1 MAKKA
6 NPVQQKQRAVCV
18 VFSWMRAWNIDA
30 RLPEAPNEG
39 DLVVCGRQV
48 VLREDRQPGGH
59 DIALAPS
66 AILGSDLKATLAE
79 LHRLTERLGYGA
91 PSGFRN
97 VSGTTR
103 ANPDDYLG
111 VSMRLTPFGRTPNI
125 PEEDLK
131 KWMPTLKR
139 ESDRAARRCG
149 AILANMSL
157 DKEDLKNI
165 GLVYLMNFL
174 SRHAPLGDEKATGKQ
189 LTMSLLQEY
198 GRWADVTIRHL
209 KNVSAHV
216 AAGLPL
222 DAIVGAPHPLAHVE
236 GADHEST
243 TGRDS
248 ERFGELN
255 LVGTYVMDME
265 GAIDAARGAP
275 AEDAEPTFASS
286 EEWEKYERRQA
297 MREGRYLAKRR
308 RNAKAA
314 LDLALSEMPH
324 DRMVFVLSE
333 VVDSH
338 FQNPEAR
345 EEAARRLEEHRETCP
360 QCATSTAPS
369 GDARTPARTESVQ
382 PA

>member
-1 MAKKA
+1 MAKKS
-6 NPVQQKQRAVCV
+6 NPVQQKQRAVRV
-18 VFSWMRAWNIDA
+18 VFSWMRSWNIDV
-30 RLPEAPNEG
+30 RFPEALDEG
-39 DLVVCGRQV
+39 DLVVDGKRV
-48 VLREDRQPGGH
+48 VFRDDRQAGEF
-59 DIALAPS
+59 DFALSPS
-66 AILGSDLKATLAE
+66 AVIGPDMRATLSE
-79 LHRLTERLGYGA
+79 LHRLTQHLGRGA
-91 PSGFRN
+91 PAGFRD
-97 VSGTTR
+97 VTGMTR
-103 ANPDDYLG
+103 ASPDDYLG

-125 PEEDLK
+125 PEEDLR
-131 KWMPTLKR
+131 KWLPTLKR
-139 ESDRAARRCG
+139 EADRAARRCG

-157 DKEDLKNI
+157 DKDDLKNI

-174 SRHAPLGDEKATGKQ
+174 SRHAPVGDEKATGKQ

-209 KNVSAHV
+209 KNVSARV

-222 DAIVGAPHPLAHVE
+222 DAIVGAPHPLARVE
-236 GADHEST
+236 GADYEASAGDT
-243 TGRDS
+243 PDKS
-248 ERFGELN
+248 N
-255 LVGTYVMDME
+255 IVGTYVMDME
-265 GAIDAARGAP
+265 DAIDASRTAQP
-275 AEDAEPTFASS
+275 EDDEPVFASN

-345 EEAARRLEEHRETCP
+345 EEAARRLEEHRETCSR
-360 QCATSTAPS
+360 CATSTAPS
-369 GDARTPARTESVQ
+369 GDARTPVRTESVQ